1 MQPLASTPHGQ
12 RIMQDGS
19 FYTAWLHL
27 LASCK
32 TICFQ
37 VFLHQV
43 IEDFSQ
49 RIVFNR
55 DLF

>member
-1 MQPLASTPHGQ
+1 MQPLASTPHGH